1 MKEEYDFSKSKPNP
15 YTKLL
20 KKEVKL
26 KIDEDALFYFK
37 NLAQELGIPY
47 QNLINSYLRDCVQ
60 HHRKPALKWA

>member
-1 MKEEYDFSKSKPNP
+1 MKAEYDFSKSQPNP
-15 YTKLL
+15 YAKLL

-26 KIDEDALFYFK
+26 KIDEYALLYFK

-60 HHRKPALKWA
+60 HNRKPAVKWA